1 MLDYAIAFFLGAALA
16 ALAAL
21 AMVPAIWGRARR
33 LIRREMET
41 ALPLSMAQVRAAQDH
56 VRAEAAMRHRRLEQK
71 AEHERA
77 QRHQLMADYGRQSER
92 LRRLEA
98 LLGVDAARLGQ
109 LEDGA
114 ANGQR
119 DVLAAQQEVAAL
131 KAELAAARVT
141 IALRDDEALDH
152 GRELAAA
159 QESNDS
165 LRIELVA
172 LRTKLGAAE
181 DGAVLHQHEL
191 QEALELA
198 SGKNDRLATQSIE
211 LMRRDTAIAALEA
224 RTASLQRE
232 LQAMA
237 DKRQAAETERSD
249 SLVRLSDWEADLRR
263 KDALLAER
271 DARLA
276 LAGGREAELIAEL
289 NRLRRSAEPS
299 AAEEEI
305 GALKIDRARLQA
317 ELAALR
323 EEAHESWLRI
333 EADNS
338 LLRRE
343 MAQVAAEIAREAAT
357 RRAVGVVPGPE
368 RQAANDPAAQDQVAQ
383 ASQEARPN

>member
-1 MLDYAIAFFLGAALA
+1 MA

-56 VRAEAAMRHRRLEQK
+56 VRAEAAVGQRRLEQK
-71 AEHERA
+71 LENERSH
-77 QRHQLMADYGRQSER
+77 RHQLMADYGRQSER

-98 LLGVDAARLGQ
+98 LLGVDAARASGI
-109 LEDGA
+109 EEGA
-114 ANGQR
+114 AVAQR
-119 DVLAAQQEVAAL
+119 DVLAAQQEVAGL

-141 IALRDDEALDH
+141 IALRDDEAADSV
-152 GRELAAA
+152 RDLASSRA
-159 QESNDS
+159 SNDG

-181 DGAVLHQHEL
+181 DGAALYQREL
-191 QEALELA
+191 QQVLELV
-198 SGKNDRLATQSIE
+198 SGKDDRLATQAIE
-211 LMRRDTAIAALEA
+211 LMRRETAIAALEA

-232 LQAMA
+232 FQAMA
-237 DKRQAAETERSD
+237 DKRQVAEAERTD
-249 SLVRLSDWEADLRR
+249 SQTRLSDWEADLRR

-276 LAGGREAELIAEL
+276 QSAGREAELVAEL
-289 NRLRRSAEPS
+289 NRLRRGADPS

-305 GALKIDRARLQA
+305 GALKIERARLQA

-343 MAQVAAEIAREAAT
+343 MAQVAAEIAREAAS

-368 RQAANDPAAQDQVAQ
+368 RQAANDLAANDRAAQGSSEVVP
-383 ASQEARPN
+383 R

>member
-1 MLDYAIAFFLGAALA
+1 
-16 ALAAL
+16 
-21 AMVPAIWGRARR
+21 
-33 LIRREMET
+33 MES
-41 ALPLSMAQVRAAQDH
+41 AC
-56 VRAEAAMRHRRLEQK
+56 
-71 AEHERA
+71 
-77 QRHQLMADYGRQSER
+77 
-92 LRRLEA
+92 
-98 LLGVDAARLGQ
+98 
-109 LEDGA
+109 
-114 ANGQR
+114 
-119 DVLAAQQEVAAL
+119 
-131 KAELAAARVT
+131 
-141 IALRDDEALDH
+141 
-152 GRELAAA
+152 
-159 QESNDS
+159 
-165 LRIELVA
+165 
-172 LRTKLGAAE
+172 
-181 DGAVLHQHEL
+181 
-191 QEALELA
+191 
-198 SGKNDRLATQSIE
+198 ATQSIE

-305 GALKIDRARLQA
+305 GALKIERARLQA

-368 RQAANDPAAQDQVAQ
+368 RQAANDPAAQDQAAQ

>member
-1 MLDYAIAFFLGAALA
+1 MLDYAIAFFLGGALA

-71 AEHERA
+71 TEHERA
-77 QRHQLMADYGRQSER
+77 RRHQLMADYGRQSER

-98 LLGVDAARLGQ
+98 LLGADAARLGQ

-119 DVLAAQQEVAAL
+119 DVLAAQQEVSAL

-152 GRELAAA
+152 GRELATA
-159 QESNDS
+159 QESNDG

-172 LRTKLGAAE
+172 LRTKLDAAE
-181 DGAVLHQHEL
+181 DSAVLHQHEL

-198 SGKNDRLATQSIE
+198 SGKDDRLATQSIE

-237 DKRQAAETERSD
+237 GKRQAAETERSD

-276 LAGGREAELIAEL
+276 LAAGREAELIAEL

-305 GALKIDRARLQA
+305 GALKIERARLQA

-368 RQAANDPAAQDQVAQ
+368 RQAANDPAAQDQAAQ
-383 ASQEARPN
+383 AGQEARPR